1 MISLSCGIVSGPKM
15 LRGGLL
21 NVTRQY
27 AGDRRVRRN
36 CLVGASDA
44 TAVCF
49 PGKDFVVAVF
59 LSRKKNTGA
68 IVLGGVFFLTPKAPN
83 FNIKFVT
90 ILSPV
95 CHIMSTFSSKT

>member
-49 PGKDFVVAVF
+49 PGKDFLVAVF
-59 LSRKKNTGA
+59 LSKKKTTPAN
-68 IVLGGVFFLTPKAPN
+68 VLAGLFFPPQTPPISHQKSGTIYAPLRTL
-83 FNIKFVT
+83 IA
-90 ILSPV
+90 
-95 CHIMSTFSSKT
+95 HIS